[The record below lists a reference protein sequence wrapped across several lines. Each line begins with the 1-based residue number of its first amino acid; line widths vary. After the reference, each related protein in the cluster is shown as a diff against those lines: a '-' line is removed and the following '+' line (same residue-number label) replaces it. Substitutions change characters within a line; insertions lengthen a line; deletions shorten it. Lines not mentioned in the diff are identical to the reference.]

1 MLSVIATKLFQ
12 AKKPSFSLDR
22 TPPFCTKA
30 FDGFVT
36 IFYLQNYRHVTT
48 YIYMDCLLR

>member
-36 IFYLQNYRHVTT
+36 IFYLVSSDRDT
-48 YIYMDCLLR
+48 LLML